1 MKYDKYIISFFP
13 GSSGRFV
20 GSVLDRIIRA
30 SDDPLELCPYNSAH
44 LDKTYFGLSMVDI
57 HRPNIYEVLIFD
69 PTDTKD
75 YLFSKILRTHV
86 YPDFKIINS
95 RFNDVGIILIK
106 PDIDDAI
113 EMLFNNNYKS
123 HQIALDLKTLQM
135 KKYML
140 FIGKDRDKVKFFQT
154 ENKYPKNCLVLNY
167 NDIFEKTG
175 EKYKLLE
182 LLSDFTGISQIPEH
196 LNLICK
202 QYITNRSRI
211 VNQYKLR

>member
-1 MKYDKYIISFFP
+1 MKYNKYIISFFP

-86 YPDFKIINS
+86 YPDFKTINS

-113 EMLFNNNYKS
+113 EIKFN
-123 HQIALDLKTLQM
+123 I
-135 KKYML
+135 
-140 FIGKDRDKVKFFQT
+140 
-154 ENKYPKNCLVLNY
+154 
-167 NDIFEKTG
+167 
-175 EKYKLLE
+175 KYKNKEHITEKIEVLKLNHLFFDHHKHIFFKNDLVE
-182 LLSDFTGISQIPEH
+182 YPENCMVLPYSDIYKKEGENYQLIEQLKEFTGITYIPNNV
-196 LNLICK
+196 NLMCE
-202 QYITNRSRI
+202 QYIINRAGI
-211 VNQYKLR
+211 VNQHKLR

>member
-1 MKYDKYIISFFP
+1 MKYDKYIISFLH

-20 GSVLDRIIRA
+20 GSVLDRIITN
-30 SDDPLELCPYNSAH
+30 SDKLMELCPYNSAH
-44 LDKTYFGLSMVDI
+44 LEETFTGVSMSDP
-57 HRPNIYEVLIFD
+57 HRPNIYEVMYFD
-69 PTDTKD
+69 SPTSKD
-75 YLFSKILRTHV
+75 FSFSNILKTHV
-86 YPDFKIINS
+86 YPDFNTINS
-95 RFNDVGIILIK
+95 RFNDIGIILIK
-106 PDIDDAI
+106 PNIDDAI